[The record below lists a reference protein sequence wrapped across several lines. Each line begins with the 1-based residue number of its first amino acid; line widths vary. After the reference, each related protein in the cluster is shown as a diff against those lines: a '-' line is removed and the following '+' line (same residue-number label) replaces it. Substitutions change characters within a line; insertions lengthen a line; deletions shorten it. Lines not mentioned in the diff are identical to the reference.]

1 MTFPV
6 WQADPSFQE
15 REELSGTQRR
25 ADNRAA
31 IVSYFES
38 GIKERG
44 EALGIELERIL
55 VKRVPG
61 TEGEPAFVPVT
72 YSGENGVAWL
82 LDRLRE
88 WYPDATYDAEG
99 DLLGVARPNE
109 SVTIEPAAQVEL
121 SAGPF
126 TDLGE
131 AYRCFTAFQELL
143 ERVLA
148 PHGIEALTVGY
159 NPIAA
164 ARDLELIPKE
174 RYTYMD
180 RWFERISDFGKT
192 MMRGSASTQVSID
205 YTSEAD
211 CLTKMRVAYALA
223 PLFALICDNSAIFE
237 GAPREHELVR
247 TEIWE
252 FCDPARCGAVPGI
265 MNEGFTWEDYAD
277 YLLDTPA
284 ILMPEGDGHARFEE
298 RTFAE
303 VFADAVMT
311 RADVEHTVSM
321 FFNDV
326 RLKTYIEIRPADSLP
341 VPYAIAYAALIK
353 GLFYDAGN
361 LAHLAARYATTT
373 EADMLDA
380 KHALMAHGYA
390 GEVYGRPASS
400 EAEHLI
406 DLAEAA
412 LDDTDRTLLA
422 PLAALVRSHE
432 TFVTREDAKG

>member
-1 MTFPV
+1 M
-6 WQADPSFQE
+6 
-15 REELSGTQRR
+15 SGTQRR

-38 GIKERG
+38 GVKERD

-55 VKRVPG
+55 VRRVPNA
-61 TEGEPAFVPVT
+61 EGESAFAPVT
-72 YSGENGVAWL
+72 YSGEHGVAWL

-88 WYPDATYDAEG
+88 WYPVATYDAEG

-126 TDLGE
+126 TDLSD
-131 AYRCFTAFQELL
+131 AYHCFAEFQRLL

-180 RWFERISDFGKT
+180 RWFERISGFGKT

-205 YTSEAD
+205 YVSEAD
-211 CLTKMRVAYALA
+211 CLAKMRVAYALT
-223 PLFALICDNSAIFE
+223 PLFALICDNSAVFE

-252 FCDPARCGAVPGI
+252 FCDPARCGVVPGI

-284 ILMPEGDGHARFEE
+284 ILIPEDGVHARFEE

-303 VFADAVMT
+303 VFADTAMT
-311 RADVEHTVSM
+311 RADVEHMVSM

-353 GLFYDAGN
+353 GLFYDEGN
-361 LAHLAARYATTT
+361 LAHLVARYAGTT
-373 EADMLDA
+373 EADILEA
-380 KHALMAHGYA
+380 KHALMARGYA
-390 GEVYGRPASS
+390 GTVYGRAASS
-400 EAEHLI
+400 EAEHLV

-412 LDDTDRTLLA
+412 LSAEDRALLA
-422 PLAALVRSHE
+422 PLAALVRAHE
-432 TFVTREDAKG
+432 TFVDRNGAKG